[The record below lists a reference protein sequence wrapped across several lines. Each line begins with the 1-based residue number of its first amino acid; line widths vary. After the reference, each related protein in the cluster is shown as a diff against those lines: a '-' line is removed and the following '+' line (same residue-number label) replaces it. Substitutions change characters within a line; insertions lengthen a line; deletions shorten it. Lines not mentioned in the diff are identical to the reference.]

1 MELAKRRLTTRN
13 SRKHRLLR
21 LPPRHARFRKTVQHQ
36 ATLGGADSIHSPY
49 GTAQRNGCR
58 SFHGSSPPVSK
69 ARKSTPGSRQFNAA
83 VRQNLSTLRGTFPLD
98 AMLDSRAPLWNGSL
112 VQGEAC
118 RPAWPTKTL
127 SNLLRAGLTAL
138 TDHADPGL
146 TWLPS
151 GHARWRQPGVRP
163 LLDEEWDALEGAT
176 EANHRDRIAELESET
191 PLWSECDRS
200 RRTELVAQWRK
211 RWRWAASTEDLLER
225 FGGATPPSQAPRMI
239 GHRGSGKTSRPVLNL
254 QST

>member
-1 MELAKRRLTTRN
+1 MPTY
-13 SRKHRLLR
+13 
-21 LPPRHARFRKTVQHQ
+21 V
-36 ATLGGADSIHSPY
+36 
-49 GTAQRNGCR
+49 
-58 SFHGSSPPVSK
+58 
-69 ARKSTPGSRQFNAA
+69 
-83 VRQNLSTLRGTFPLD
+83 
-98 AMLDSRAPLWNGSL
+98 
-112 VQGEAC
+112 
-118 RPAWPTKTL
+118 WPTKPTVEHD
-127 SNLLRAGLTAL
+127 LLRAGLTAL

-163 LLDEEWDALEGAT
+163 LLDEEWDALEGTT
-176 EANHRDRIAELESET
+176 EANHRERIEELESET

-211 RWRWAASTEDLLER
+211 RWRWATSTEDLLER